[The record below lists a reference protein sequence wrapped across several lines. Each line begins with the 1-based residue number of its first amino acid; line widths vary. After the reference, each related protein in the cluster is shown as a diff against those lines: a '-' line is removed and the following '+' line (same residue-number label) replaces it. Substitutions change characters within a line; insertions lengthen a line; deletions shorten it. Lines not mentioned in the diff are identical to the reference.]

1 MYIAIISSNSY
12 AVFNLCGHCPLP
24 LELYAFPTPCAE
36 KWPGDHSFSCLFRR
50 YVPQIDGTV

>member
-24 LELYAFPTPCAE
+24 LELYVSQHQHHVLKNGQVTIVLVV
-36 KWPGDHSFSCLFRR
+36 CLEIM
-50 YVPQIDGTV
+50 YPK